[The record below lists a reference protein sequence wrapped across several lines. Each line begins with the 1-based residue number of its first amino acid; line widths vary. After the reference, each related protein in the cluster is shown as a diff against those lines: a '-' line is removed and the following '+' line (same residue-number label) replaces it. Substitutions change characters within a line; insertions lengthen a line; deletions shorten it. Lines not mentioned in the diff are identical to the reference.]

1 MGVGSLGELSKPRTF
16 EDETAPAV
24 HAADALKLREVGP
37 PSLLPPS
44 SKSRKR
50 VLASQACARKPSVC
64 SKAKRVLESQACARK
79 SSVRSKVKRVLESQA
94 CARKSSVRCINARWC
109 FSHGVP
115 RDGAPAHLH
124 RPPSPPDGAGPKYT
138 FDKSQ
143 LHAPQVARGV
153 VANAF
158 HLGAA
163 PLLGYPPSPT
173 VSPLPLAL
181 LYSDALSN
189 ASPSS
194 SSSSSYP
201 PPPPPPFLYCL
212 DTSRPSPRTNW
223 TRLVL
228 RCCALRR
235 RARGRARR
243 APRAAMAAG
252 RRRGR
257 GARPGRGGAGTG
269 APSARRPG
277 AAPPPP
283 LPLVVIGHAASLT
296 PY

>member
-1 MGVGSLGELSKPRTF
+1 MRQLLAEMGVGSLGELSKPRTF

-124 RPPSPPDGAGPKYT
+124 RPP
-138 FDKSQ
+138 
-143 LHAPQVARGV
+143 R
-153 VANAF
+153 
-158 HLGAA
+158 
-163 PLLGYPPSPT
+163 PLT
-173 VSPLPLAL
+173 
-181 LYSDALSN
+181 
-189 ASPSS
+189 
-194 SSSSSYP
+194 
-201 PPPPPPFLYCL
+201 
-212 DTSRPSPRTNW
+212 
-223 TRLVL
+223 
-228 RCCALRR
+228 
-235 RARGRARR
+235 ARGRSILLTKVNCTLHRSRAVSWQMPSTSGPRR
-243 APRAAMAAG
+243 CSV
-252 RRRGR
+252 
-257 GARPGRGGAGTG
+257 T
-269 APSARRPG
+269 
-277 AAPPPP
+277 P
-283 LPLVVIGHAASLT
+283 LPYCFPPTTRPTVL
-296 PY
+296 